1 MREYLS
7 RPRDPQA
14 RVSII
19 PSVVKVIRSLPR
31 CKNVWYFFL
40 VSSARALVWLLFD
53 GLGSFVFLVSRR
65 Q

>member
-14 RVSII
+14 RVSIV
-19 PSVVKVIRSLPR
+19 PSVVKVILGLPR
-31 CKNVWYFFL
+31 FKNVWYFFL
-40 VSSARALVWLLFD
+40 VSLAHALVWLLFD
-53 GLGSFVFLVSRR
+53 GLDPFVFLVLRR